1 MIILRKETKADYRLV
16 EKITREAFWNLYVPG
31 CTEHYLAHVM
41 REHKDFIPEL
51 SYVALKD
58 DRMVGSIM
66 YTASKLIDDEG
77 GFVDTITF
85 GPVSVLPEF
94 QRLGIG
100 SMLIWKTIDEARVRR
115 DKAVIIYGHPKNYCK
130 FGFKSSRD
138 YNIASMDGRFPY
150 SLLALELEK
159 GVLGSAAWRYQ
170 ESEVYNVDADKAEE
184 FDKTFEYKE
193 KRYQYSQEEFKMS
206 RRAFI
211 E

>member
-1 MIILRKETKADYRLV
+1 
-16 EKITREAFWNLYVPG
+16 
-31 CTEHYLAHVM
+31 
-41 REHKDFIPEL
+41 L

-130 FGFKSSRD
+130 FGLRVPGTT
-138 YNIASMDGRFPY
+138 I
-150 SLLALELEK
+150 LLRWM
-159 GVLGSAAWRYQ
+159 GGSPIPFSPW
-170 ESEVYNVDADKAEE
+170 SWK
-184 FDKTFEYKE
+184 
-193 KRYQYSQEEFKMS
+193 
-206 RRAFI
+206 RAFWEAPLGDI
-211 E
+211 RKAKCTMWMPISGGVR

>member
-100 SMLIWKTIDEARVRR
+100 SMLIWKTVDEARARR

-159 GVLGSAAWRYQ
+159 GVLGSATWRYQ